1 MEERLVR
8 VRARTILGVL
18 GVVLAVAI
26 VLQILWVTRD
36 VLIWA
41 LVALFLAMALSP
53 AVEYLQAR
61 GIQRRSVAVSIVFGG
76 AILLIVALSAT
87 FIPLLVSEVND
98 FVAAVPDYIDDLTR
112 GRGRL
117 GFLQRDYQIVDRVRE
132 AIEKSGVA
140 GVLGLS
146 TTALAVTKSIIT
158 AVVATVTI
166 AFMTLFMLLEG
177 PAWVERLYSLLPEES
192 QPRWRKVGNDI
203 YRTVGGYVTG
213 NLAISFVAGVS
224 STLVLLVLG
233 VPYAVALGLLVAIL
247 DLIPLAGATIAAVVV
262 STVGFFDSV
271 TAGIVLIVFFVVY
284 QQLEN
289 HFLQPLVYSRTVQL
303 SPLVILIA
311 VVMGAQL
318 AGVVG
323 ALGAIPIAGSIQVV
337 VLDWLEHRR
346 LRAASGTA
354 GAASAA
360 ELPP

>member
-18 GVVLAVAI
+18 GVALAVAV
-26 VLQILWVTRD
+26 VLQVLWVTRD

-61 GIQRRSVAVSIVFGG
+61 GVRRRSVAVSIVFGG

-146 TTALAVTKSIIT
+146 TTALSVTKSIIT

-177 PAWVERLYSLLPEES
+177 PTWVERLYSLLPEES

-213 NLAISFVAGVS
+213 NLAISVVAGVS

-247 DLIPLAGATIAAVVV
+247 DLIPLAGATIAAVIV
-262 STVGFFDSV
+262 STVGFFDSI

-311 VVMGAQL
+311 VLMGAQL

-346 LRAASGTA
+346 LRAPAGVA